1 MMVAL
6 TKAALGVNESSKF
19 CDEQFGF
26 SIERAEGY
34 SGPERTGTPV
44 G

>member
-1 MMVAL
+1 MYPQISCPALMMVAL

-26 SIERAEGY
+26 SD
-34 SGPERTGTPV
+34 
-44 G
+44 